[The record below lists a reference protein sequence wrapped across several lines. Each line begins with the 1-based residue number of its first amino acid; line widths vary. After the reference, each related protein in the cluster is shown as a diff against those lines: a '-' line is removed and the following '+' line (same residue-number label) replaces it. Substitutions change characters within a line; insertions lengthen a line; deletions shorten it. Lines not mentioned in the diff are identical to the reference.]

1 MKVNTNPKIKYEK
14 ILRDFTLTQVQ
25 IVTSASDKFDSLLVS
40 SDQREES
47 IETYLGLLLE
57 RADSFEAVVLS
68 VRKNTLTSEYNI
80 DVMTPRHCLL
90 EDSVMRELVQ

>member
-1 MKVNTNPKIKYEK
+1 MKVNTDPKIKYEK

-25 IVTSASDKFDSLLVS
+25 IVTSASD
-40 SDQREES
+40 

-57 RADSFEAVVLS
+57 RPDSFEAVVLS
-68 VRKNTLTSEYNI
+68 VRKTLTSEYNI